1 MFLQGSF
8 STISAAA
15 LIQTLCAERRSA
27 QIEAWRDKHVAR
39 ICLDDGLV
47 IAASCEGLEGPEA
60 VFRLI
65 SWPDG
70 LFRVVRLPADVQATM
85 AFPPEEL
92 LLEAARR
99 RDEQLVGRR

>member
-15 LIQTLCAERRSA
+15 LIQTLCTERRAA
-27 QIEAWRDKHVAR
+27 QIEAWREKATAR
-39 ICLDDGLV
+39 ICLDEGMV
-47 IAASCEGLEGPEA
+47 IAAHCEGHEGPEA

-70 LFRVVRLPADVQATM
+70 LFRVVRLPVHVEATM
-85 AFPPEEL
+85 AVPPEEL

-99 RDEQLVGRR
+99 RDEQIG

>member
-15 LIQTLCAERRSA
+15 LIQTLCNERRAA
-27 QIEAWRDKHVAR
+27 QIEAWREKAVAR
-39 ICLDDGLV
+39 VCLDEGFI
-47 IAASCEGLEGPEA
+47 IAAHCEGRDGPEA

-65 SWPDG
+65 DWPDG
-70 LFRVVRLPADVQATM
+70 LFRVVRLPENVRVTM
-85 AFPPEEL
+85 SAPPEEL

-99 RDEQLVGRR
+99 RDEHLG